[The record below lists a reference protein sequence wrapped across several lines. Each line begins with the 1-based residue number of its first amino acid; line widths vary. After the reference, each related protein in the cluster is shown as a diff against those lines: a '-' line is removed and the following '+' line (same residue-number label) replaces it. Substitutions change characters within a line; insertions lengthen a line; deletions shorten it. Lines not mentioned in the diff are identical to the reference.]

1 MWPSPRR
8 APRDCEAGM
17 SEMTGWLLV
26 WPILLPVLASALA
39 VVAWGRERTQTLI
52 GLMGRDKKVRNGTM
66 HFVLPRRIGDSF
78 VCDSVTVEAL
88 QHVLE
93 AGE

>member
-52 GLMGRDKKVRNGTM
+52 GFAGLLAQCVAALAL
-66 HFVLPRRIGDSF
+66 FVPVSYTHLTLPTIY
-78 VCDSVTVEAL
+78 SV
-88 QHVLE
+88 
-93 AGE
+93 

>member
-39 VVAWGRERTQTLI
+39 VVAYGIR
-52 GLMGRDKKVRNGTM
+52 LMI
-66 HFVLPRRIGDSF
+66 L
-78 VCDSVTVEAL
+78 
-88 QHVLE
+88 
-93 AGE
+93 

>member
-1 MWPSPRR
+1 
-8 APRDCEAGM
+8 M

-52 GLMGRDKKVRNGTM
+52 GFAGLLAQCVAALALFVQVWSQGPLAMSMGGWAAPFGIALAADTLAKAISAAGY
-66 HFVLPRRIGDSF
+66 
-78 VCDSVTVEAL
+78 EA
-88 QHVLE
+88 Q
-93 AGE
+93 AK